1 MMKRPL
7 IIYSLTAA
15 LFLPCGFVSAAD
27 QSQIY
32 GSQIMTQQERNE
44 FQDRVRSARTDQERQ
59 QIRNEHHQKMQLR
72 AKEQGLT
79 LPDKAPPKGA
89 GRGQGRGGKGK
100 Q

>member
-44 FQDRVRSARTDQERQ
+44 FQGRLRNARTEKERN
-59 QIRNEHHQKMQLR
+59 QIRNEHHQKMQQR
-72 AKEQGLT
+72 AKKQGYT
-79 LPDKAPPKGA
+79 LPDKPPAKGA
-89 GRGQGRGGKGK
+89 GRGQGYGGKGK
-100 Q
+100 R